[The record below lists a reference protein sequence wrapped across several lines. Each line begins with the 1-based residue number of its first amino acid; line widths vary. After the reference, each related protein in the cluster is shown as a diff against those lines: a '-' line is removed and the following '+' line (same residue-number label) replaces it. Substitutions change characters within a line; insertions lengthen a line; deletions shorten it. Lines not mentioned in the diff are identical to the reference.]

1 MPLEETL
8 IAVTLGLTLAV
19 TCGLRAFLPLGL
31 VSALGAGGLLDLP
44 EQLGWM
50 SSGPAVLTFWTA
62 AVAEVIADKVP
73 VVDNAF
79 DAVATF
85 LRPAAGAVAG
95 GAMMAGADPMVACVF
110 GLAGGT
116 LVAGATHLGKASV
129 RAGSTATTVGTGN
142 PVLSVIEDV
151 VVVGAGGAAV
161 LGASALL

>member
-1 MPLEETL
+1 MPLEQTL

-44 EQLGWM
+44 SQLEWM
-50 SSGPAVLTFWTA
+50 TSAPAVLTFWTA
-62 AVAEVIADKVP
+62 AVAEVVADKVP
-73 VVDNAF
+73 VVDHAF

-95 GAMMAGADPMVACVF
+95 GALIGGADPIVACVF

-116 LVAGATHLGKASV
+116 LVAGATHIGKASV
-129 RAGSTATTVGTGN
+129 RAGSTATTAGTGN
-142 PVLSVIEDV
+142 PVLSIIEDL
-151 VVVGAGGAAV
+151 VVVGIGGATV
-161 LGASALL
+161 VGASALL

>member
-1 MPLEETL
+1 MPLEQTL

-31 VSALGAGGLLDLP
+31 VSALAAGGLLELP
-44 EQLGWM
+44 DPLTWM
-50 SSGPAVLTFWTA
+50 ASPVAVLTFWTA
-62 AVAEVIADKVP
+62 AVAEVLADKVP
-73 VVDNAF
+73 IVDHAF

-95 GAMMAGADPMVACVF
+95 GALVGGADPIVACVF

-116 LVAGATHLGKASV
+116 LVAGATHFGKATV

-142 PVLSVIEDV
+142 PVLSVIEDLV
-151 VVVGAGGAAV
+151 VLGVGGATV